1 MEAESPSAKRL
12 WLLSRP
18 TNEGKRRA
26 RESIAESTPAEHVR
40 NLIEAHQN
48 DIMENIFSLSK
59 SDGLQ
64 DGGRARTAQSR
75 IFLNQNS
82 MAA

>member
-18 TNEGKRRA
+18 T
-26 RESIAESTPAEHVR
+26 RESIDESTPAEHVR
-40 NLIEAHQN
+40 NLMEAHQN

-59 SDGLQ
+59 SDDATAAAADSAEQNFSESELD
-64 DGGRARTAQSR
+64 DG
-75 IFLNQNS
+75 
-82 MAA
+82 